1 VRVLWLTREAPYP
14 PRYGGDYLYSS
25 HLIEAL
31 AAAGVTVR
39 VLCYPGGGSSP
50 ADQSGEPS
58 VEWEV
63 LPAPP
68 ERPPWRSL
76 FGPLPSIA
84 ARYVAEGMRR
94 RVMREV
100 VARKW
105 DAVCIDHVGM
115 AWLLPA
121 VRNARGNRRR
131 PLLVYI
137 AHNHEKSVR
146 TQLAREAPGSLP
158 RRIAL
163 QADAWKAGRLEDAL
177 ARQVDLLVANTE
189 VDDARFRSEHPETP
203 SVIVRP
209 AYEGPVLSPVE
220 PATRP
225 RRAVVVG
232 SFGWLAKQLNLDA
245 FLAEAAPRLA
255 AAGVELE
262 VAGAMPA
269 GYQRSVLDR
278 FPAVRLTGTLDDLTP
293 HLAEARVGVVPEYVG
308 GGFKHKALQ
317 YVFCRVPILAL
328 SGSVA
333 GTPLVPG
340 RSILEYPDMRALAGG
355 ILDVIDD
362 APRLAS
368 VEAAAFEACR
378 DQFRWADRGVT
389 LRDALARRL
398 GEVPA

>member
-1 VRVLWLTREAPYP
+1 MRVLWLTREAPYP

-31 AAAGVTVR
+31 AAAGASVC
-39 VLCYPGGGSSP
+39 VLCSPGGGVSP
-50 ADQSGEPS
+50 AKQSREPS

-63 LPAPP
+63 LPAAP
-68 ERPPWRSL
+68 ERPAWRSL

-94 RVMREV
+94 RVTHEV
-100 VARKW
+100 AAGAW
-105 DAVCIDHVGM
+105 DAVCIDHIGM
-115 AWLLPA
+115 AWLLPV
-121 VRNARGNRRR
+121 VRRARGHRRR

-146 TQLAREAPGSLP
+146 AQLAREAPGGLP
-158 RRIAL
+158 RRAAL
-163 QADAWKAGRLEDAL
+163 RVDAWKAGRLEDAL
-177 ARQVDLLVANTE
+177 TRQVDLLVANTE
-189 VDDARFRSEHPETP
+189 VDDDRYRSDHPEVP
-203 SVIVRP
+203 SVVVRP
-209 AYEGPVLSPVE
+209 AYEGPALD
-220 PATRP
+220 PADPASRP
-225 RRAVVVG
+225 RRVVVAG

-245 FLAEAAPRLA
+245 FLAEAALRLA
-255 AAGVELE
+255 EAGVELE
-262 VAGAMPA
+262 VAGAMPPDYERTVRA
-269 GYQRSVLDR
+269 R

-328 SGSVA
+328 AGSVA

-340 RSILEYPDMRALAGG
+340 RSILESPDMRTLVDG

-368 VEAAAFEACR
+368 IEAAAFEACR
-378 DQFRWADRGVT
+378 DEFRWADRGVT

-398 GEVPA
+398 AEAPA